1 MISLLILRQVTAA
14 TLGLGI
20 ILHVPRILMAAL
32 PLVATLMQADREAMD
47 AMDTS
52 VPVVHRRKTGG
63 RARGVA
69 AATLAVVVVLGL
81 IGQAQ
86 AYECKTNADCNYY
99 GCADVSA
106 LYPQNPFCR

>member
-1 MISLLILRQVTAA
+1 M
-14 TLGLGI
+14 TL
-20 ILHVPRILMAAL
+20 LMAAL
-32 PLVATLMQADREAMD
+32 PLVATLMQANREATD

-52 VPVVHRRKTGG
+52 VPVVPRRKTGS

-86 AYECKTNADCNYY
+86 ARYKFETTDDCDYFECFF
-99 GCADVSA
+99 GFRV
-106 LYPQNPFCR
+106 